1 MTDGFK
7 QIIGLLI
14 FYNIPFEYGDCVY
27 GRYVIG
33 GHYDINDP
41 STIKWEVDE
50 YPTGQYGIAYQPTA
64 FGHEL
69 TAKMS
74 IVEVIKSIMV
84 IESMN

>member
-7 QIIGLLI
+7 QIIGLLM
-14 FYNIPFEYGDCVY
+14 FHNIPFEYGDCVY

-33 GHYDINDP
+33 GHYDVDNP
-41 STIKWEVDE
+41 SAVKWEVDE
-50 YPTGQYGIAYQPTA
+50 YPAGQYGIAYQPTTL
-64 FGHEL
+64 GREL

-74 IVEVIKSIMV
+74 VMDTINSIMV